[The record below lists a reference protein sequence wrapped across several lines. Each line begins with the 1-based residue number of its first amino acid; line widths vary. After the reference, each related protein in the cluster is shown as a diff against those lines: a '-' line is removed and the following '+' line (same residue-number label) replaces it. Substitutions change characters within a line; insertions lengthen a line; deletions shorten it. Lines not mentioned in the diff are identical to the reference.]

1 MNHMSIS
8 KVVKL
13 PTANDL
19 PVENVNIDQN
29 GHYDAWKSPNFHK
42 WMVDG

>member
-29 GHYDAWKSPNFHK
+29 GHYDA
-42 WMVDG
+42 